1 MTESVDHHVE
11 LFALVVA
18 RQNSFTSEVAVVLG
32 FQKDGERKEIDKEY
46 QKEVGKTEQ
55 KQENADRQLNANEIS
70 QNYKN
75 ENKEK
80 RSEQKRGK

>member
-32 FQKDGERKEIDKEY
+32 FQEDGERKEKDKEC
-46 QKEVGKTEQ
+46 
-55 KQENADRQLNANEIS
+55 
-70 QNYKN
+70 
-75 ENKEK
+75 
-80 RSEQKRGK
+80 